1 MNEAASEN
9 RLRWDGP
16 KDVVASLSHVSNCI
30 ALVETDPA
38 AWKWAIL
45 ALHNALQGAMTCH
58 LKGTAGVGHLSKK
71 SAEEM
76 LAWQH
81 EAKDQNSRPR
91 MQQAKPEDLF
101 KRLHRPQSRFEVG
114 CGRMLLITAR
124 QKNSFK
130 FLNDLRNE
138 FTHFSIDGWG
148 LELSG
153 LPQIF
158 DNILDIIYMISEDD
172 WPFRD
177 MVADDRAEL
186 GKLLTDLSQSM
197 VKLASS
203 R

>member
-1 MNEAASEN
+1 MNEAASQN
-9 RLRWDGP
+9 WLRWDCP
-16 KDVVASLSHVSNCI
+16 KEVVASLSHLSNCI

-58 LKGTAGVGHLSKK
+58 LTGTAGVGHLSQK
-71 SAEEM
+71 SAEEW
-76 LAWQH
+76 LAWY
-81 EAKDQNSRPR
+81 EAKDPNSPPR
-91 MQQAKPEDLF
+91 IYQAKPEDLF
-101 KRLHRPQSRFEVG
+101 KRLHRPQSRVEAN
-114 CGRMLLITAR
+114 CGRMLTITPK

-130 FLNDLRNE
+130 ILNDLRNE

-148 LELSG
+148 LELSS

-158 DNILDIIYMISEDD
+158 DNILDIIYLISEDD
-172 WPFRD
+172 WPFRH
-177 MVADDRAEL
+177 MAADERAEL